1 MQGNG
6 FPSLLVS
13 SWFLYHVHEAVPSAA
28 GRPGDAVSIAVGG
41 SKVLFVACPEQQVPT
56 SLPHYLR
63 ICVSN
68 CCSMGAPHGFLGFP
82 GRNNV

>member
-1 MQGNG
+1 MVFQAFQFHLG
-6 FPSLLVS
+6 FSITCMKLFPVLLADLGTQSASLLVG
-13 SWFLYHVHEAVPSAA
+13 VRVQ
-28 GRPGDAVSIAVGG
+28 
-41 SKVLFVACPEQQVPT
+41 VLFVACPEQQVPT

>member
-1 MQGNG
+1 VQGNG

-41 SKVLFVACPEQQVPT
+41 SKSSGFVCCMPRAAGSHLSPPLPED
-56 SLPHYLR
+56 LR
-63 ICVSN
+63 
-68 CCSMGAPHGFLGFP
+68 L
-82 GRNNV
+82 